1 MPPSDGKFRACLCA
15 VIKLRE
21 VGFAG
26 EALATVG
33 GSAVTNWPGGQGYGG
48 PSPIGGSGGQG
59 GGNPPGGWGAQPP
72 VPPPV
77 PPQQPPP
84 QQWSPQ
90 QPPAWGQPGQQG
102 WPGGPQQQPG
112 PQFGSQ
118 FGGFEPAPG
127 GPRRNRK
134 ALLVTIGAGVAVLL
148 VIVVVG
154 VIALTGGGGSGGSSD
169 SAGATVQ
176 GYLEALAKGDA
187 EAALSF
193 GRDQPASKELLTDEI
208 LKQQIEKMPISN
220 IRILGD
226 DSKSSDIGYA
236 QVHVTANFGDQVSDS
251 TFSMRKMGGKW
262 KLDSAAAR
270 LDFSSQASSKAAS
283 SLTAFGKPVG
293 TSVVYVFPGY
303 VEWGSNNK
311 NLAVEGKPLLLD
323 SLTGYAGGTFPTFK
337 LSDSAHQEIVSSIKG
352 LLDGCA
358 RSRQLSPPDC
368 PQSLYEYGAV
378 DGTVEWQAPSADDAQ
393 ISFSEYSMSASISM
407 SGSFGYSVQGRDGA
421 RLTGTETFSI
431 YGDADLSQTPPTVKL
446 N

>member
-1 MPPSDGKFRACLCA
+1 MPP
-15 VIKLRE
+15 
-21 VGFAG
+21 
-26 EALATVG
+26 
-33 GSAVTNWPGGQGYGG
+33 PG
-48 PSPIGGSGGQG
+48 
-59 GGNPPGGWGAQPP
+59 
-72 VPPPV
+72 

-90 QPPAWGQPGQQG
+90 QPPAWGPPGQQG
-102 WPGGPQQQPG
+102 WSGDPQQQPG

-236 QVHVTANFGDQVSDS
+236 QVHVTANFGDQVSDT
-251 TFSMRKMGGKW
+251 TFSMKKAGDRW
-262 KLDSAAAR
+262 KLDSAAVR
-270 LDFSSQASSKAAS
+270 LDFSTQSASKATS

-293 TSVVYVFPGY
+293 ASVVYVFPGFI
-303 VEWGSNNK
+303 EWGSNNK
-311 NLAVEGKPLLLD
+311 NLAVDGEPVLLD
-323 SLTGYAGGTFPTFK
+323 ALRGYSTMRPTFK
-337 LSDSAHQEIVSSIKG
+337 LSDSAHQEIVASIKG

-358 RSRQLSPPDC
+358 RSRELSPPNC

-393 ISFSEYSMSASISM
+393 ISFSDYSMSANISM

-421 RLTGTETFSI
+421 RLTGTEPFSL
-431 YGDADLSQTPPTVKL
+431 YGDADLNQTPPTVKL